1 MSAMTPDMR
10 LLLSRAARSAT
21 LYFKDRATEQD
32 LSVVQAQALIEID
45 QQPGISLGGLAAT
58 LSKDLASTSI
68 LIERLSTLGL
78 VNRQTDPRDRRRNQ
92 LYVTDQA
99 RSTVAHVK
107 SAREDVNRLIL
118 DLLGEQQAES
128 LAGLLSSFLERLQD
142 SEAAAGEEG
151 EDA

>member
-1 MSAMTPDMR
+1 MPGMTRDMR
-10 LLLSRAARSAT
+10 LLMSRAARSAT
-21 LYFKDRATEQD
+21 LYFKDRAAEQD

-45 QQPGISLGGLAAT
+45 QQPGISLGGLATT

-78 VNRQTDPRDRRRNQ
+78 VRRETDPRDRRRNQ
-92 LYVTDQA
+92 LFVTDQA
-99 RSTVAHVK
+99 RPTVDYVK
-107 SAREDVNRLIL
+107 AARRDVNRLVL

-128 LAGLLSSFLERLQD
+128 LAGLLTSFLDRLQD
-142 SEAAAGEEG
+142 SEAAAGKEG